1 MKAVLLLDER
11 HIVSERAFVELRI
24 WRVPKP
30 VAGSAHTFKY
40 SLAFVV
46 SDICVLRYDNETGK
60 GDHKHIG
67 DRQFDYRF
75 STAENLL
82 DDFWD
87 DVGKWR
93 AI

>member
-11 HIVSERAFVELRI
+11 HVVSESAFVELRI

-46 SDICVLRYDNETGK
+46 SGACVLRYDNETGK

-67 DRQFDYRF
+67 DRQFDYGF

-87 DVGKWR
+87 DVSKWR
-93 AI
+93 AT